1 MDPKIYKMENLV
13 KAVRIHEK
21 WKECR
26 DKLKRFYLMD
36 KEKGEA
42 NYKRKMGM
50 IQLIIKNHSKDNED
64 SQIKTITEM
73 CEGQEGM
80 MKVQVLAAGYELFE
94 GNDLTSCYP

>member
-1 MDPKIYKMENLV
+1 MEKLTQ
-13 KAVRIHEK
+13 AVRVHEK
-21 WKECR
+21 WKEYR

-42 NYKRKMGM
+42 NYNRKMGM
-50 IQLIIKNHSKDNED
+50 LQLIIKNHSKNNET
-64 SQIKTITEM
+64 SRLKTIMEM

-94 GNDLTSCYP
+94 GNDLTSHYP